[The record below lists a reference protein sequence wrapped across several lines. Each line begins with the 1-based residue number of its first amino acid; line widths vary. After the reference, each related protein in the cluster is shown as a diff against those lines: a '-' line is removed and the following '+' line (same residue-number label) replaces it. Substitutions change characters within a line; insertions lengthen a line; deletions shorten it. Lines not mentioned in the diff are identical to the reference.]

1 MVGKRRLIT
10 RCSFEK
16 PRSIHPGVFFQASG
30 AGAKC
35 QTLEINSLVMTTLDG
50 ENNTA
55 EKVREGKR
63 VIDVA
68 RWK

>member
-1 MVGKRRLIT
+1 M
-10 RCSFEK
+10 
-16 PRSIHPGVFFQASG
+16 FFQASG